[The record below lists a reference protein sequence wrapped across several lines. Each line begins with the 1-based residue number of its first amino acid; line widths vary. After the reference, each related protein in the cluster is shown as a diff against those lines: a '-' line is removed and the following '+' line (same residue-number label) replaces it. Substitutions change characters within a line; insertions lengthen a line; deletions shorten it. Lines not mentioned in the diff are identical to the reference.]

1 MQRYRCFA
9 PPGASVTAT
18 CMRFWPITLVLI
30 LFPLWCVGLF
40 GRWYWAP
47 DEPREADIA
56 WNMAHQ
62 RQKAVPE
69 LAGMAFCEKPPLT
82 YWVSGAS
89 MAVFGKTPAAARLPN
104 LLWVIIA
111 VLAIAWLAHACAG
124 VPAALVAGV
133 SAATF
138 ALSFQ
143 VAIWLASDAPL
154 VAGVCV
160 ALLGAFRGLG
170 AAAGRT
176 KLAWYTLMHA
186 GLVLGFLA
194 KNIVVM
200 VVPGL
205 ALLSFVIWERRWREL
220 LRWELYA
227 GLLLQ
232 AAVLVPWILTVAA
245 QPDGR
250 HMLKIFFWDNLVG
263 RFLPVAS
270 EANYGDG
277 HRNSPF
283 KYLIELPV
291 YLLPWT
297 FLVAAAA
304 YRAWRGV
311 RDATIDR
318 AAWRWCVCIVVPG
331 LLMLSLSSTGR
342 SIYPAPLMPGF
353 ALALGL
359 WAARHVADP
368 DRWERLGLWL
378 TGGLVAF
385 ATLVVGPGVLVLAGF
400 TGQTLSEGTIVAVI
414 IGGLAAAALGVKLV
428 WQQRRGAHA
437 AALVSTVLAL
447 DLTMLVAWCGAF
459 PLIDR
464 WQNLS
469 PTVARVAAVAE
480 NRPLVLWQPDETI
493 IANLDYLADLR
504 PPRIESQ
511 AELLALAAREP
522 RLVVFARF
530 EEATVET
537 DFNSLGFVLSERLEI
552 VRGRIYGIF
561 IKPPPAIASPAV
573 L

>member
-1 MQRYRCFA
+1 
-9 PPGASVTAT
+9 
-18 CMRFWPITLVLI
+18 MRFWPITLVLI
-30 LFPLWCVGLF
+30 LLPLWCVGLF
-40 GRWYWAP
+40 GRWYWTP

-62 RQKAVPE
+62 RQQAVPE
-69 LAGMAFCEKPPLT
+69 LAGVAFCEKPPLA
-82 YWVSGAS
+82 YWASGAS
-89 MAVFGKTPAAARLPN
+89 LALFGKTPAAARLPN
-104 LLWVIIA
+104 LLWAIIA

-124 VPAALVAGV
+124 VPAALVAGT
-133 SAATF
+133 ATATF
-138 ALSFQ
+138 ALSYQ

-160 ALLGAFRGLG
+160 ALLGAWRGLN
-170 AAAGRT
+170 AAPGRQ
-176 KLAWYTLMHA
+176 KFAWYTLMHA

-194 KNIVVM
+194 KNIIAM

-205 ALLSFVIWERRWREL
+205 ALLTFVIWERRWREL

-232 AAVLVPWILTVAA
+232 AAVLGSWILAVAA

-250 HMLKIFFWDNLVG
+250 HLLKIFFWDNLVG

-270 EANYGDG
+270 EGDYIDG

-283 KYLIELPV
+283 KYLVELPV

-297 FLVAAAA
+297 FLVAAAG

-318 AAWRWCVCIVVPG
+318 SAWRWCACIVLPS
-331 LLMLSLSSTGR
+331 LLVLSVSSTGR
-342 SIYPAPLMPGF
+342 SIYPAPLLPGF

-359 WAARHVADP
+359 WAARHVAEP
-368 DRWERLGLWL
+368 DRWERLALWL

-385 ATLVVGPGVLVLAGF
+385 ATLAVGPGVLAVAGF
-400 TGQTLSEGTIVAVI
+400 TGQTLTQGTILAVI
-414 IGGLAAAALGVKLV
+414 IGSLAAAALGMKLL

-437 AALVSTVLAL
+437 AALVTTVLAL
-447 DLTMLVAWCGAF
+447 DLMLLVAWCGVF

-469 PTVARVAAVAE
+469 PSMARVASWAE
-480 NRPLVLWQPDETI
+480 NRPLAVWQPDETI
-493 IANLDYLADLR
+493 VANLDYLADLR
-504 PPRIESQ
+504 PVGFTS
-511 AELLALAAREP
+511 AERLQEFAGHEP
-522 RLVVFARF
+522 RLVVLARF
-530 EEATVET
+530 EQAEVEQEL
-537 DFNSLGFVLSERLEI
+537 NHLGFTLSERLAI
-552 VRGRIYGIF
+552 PYGRIYGIF
-561 IKPPPAIASPAV
+561 TKSAPAPVPSP
-573 L
+573 